1 MIIVEIL
8 KLLFGVKVGK
18 MNITYKRI
26 KKILALI
33 FILVLVTIC
42 IMPSVFAEEKAG
54 TSNSA
59 EAGGD
64 LNQDIVK
71 EQVKE
76 SNIRTIEDQLKKYS
90 NKDTDSIIPGYDPQ
104 KIVSEAVKGEFK
116 FSFSGLFNGI
126 LKYIFKEIYQNI
138 DILIKLIVLVIFCA
152 VLRNLQS
159 SFLSESVGELAF
171 YACYIVLVTV
181 MIISLNTAL
190 DLGKDIIDS
199 MVSFMQASIPVLI
212 TLLVSGGNFTSAGI
226 FQPILIAVVEVAATI
241 IKNVFLPLIFL
252 SVVLSI
258 VDNISDKVQVSRL
271 AQFLKQISGW
281 ALGLILTVFIG
292 IIGIQGSLGAVVDGV
307 TSKTAKFAI
316 GALIP
321 VAGKYLADAADA
333 VIGCTLLI
341 KNAAGVAVMIGIVA
355 ICVVPLLKIFA
366 LVLLYRIT
374 CILVEPIAEKRITN
388 CINEMA
394 GSLTFIFGLVA
405 AVTFMFLLSV
415 TVIISASNISTMIR

>member
-59 EAGGD
+59 EAGDD